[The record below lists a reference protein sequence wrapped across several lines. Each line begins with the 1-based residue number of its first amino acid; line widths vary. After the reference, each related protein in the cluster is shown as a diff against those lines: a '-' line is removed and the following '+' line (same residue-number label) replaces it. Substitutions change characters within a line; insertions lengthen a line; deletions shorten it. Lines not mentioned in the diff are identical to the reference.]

1 MEAPAEALEILKA
14 RPETA
19 PQFQNKF
26 GYLPEGVDLPEA
38 PPEALKILAA
48 NPDTAPQFK
57 RKFGYVPAPAEAI
70 DVLRSKP
77 ETSAQFKAKFG
88 YLPDLDPTAG
98 ERGEAGLK
106 DFTTGLIRL
115 ARTIPTTIIE
125 AASRAQGKR
134 KVEPQLLG
142 YTSEGTPKYSKPYVA
157 DDYTAI
163 EHVLPGKPKAR
174 SYDEATPEQTEFLP
188 SIAKSAEELEEKMD
202 GTIQAIKDSLPEAV
216 KAARSGPIV
225 TKDDEGKL
233 DVHWENINVDVLS
246 QLAAESIA
254 YGGGVYKLA
263 AALGGGATAA
273 GAANSVLISAE
284 TVHDTRQKI
293 LVKLQKQGISG
304 DEAQVLANKATER
317 AIQIIAPVAFVTG
330 RYGEGAA
337 IATRSLSQ
345 VGRATGRG
353 AASETAEEV
362 VQTATPAIATGEA
375 PKNEEL
381 AAAAILAPIAGGVQS
396 GTISAAAAWDAHLK
410 EKLAEAPTEGQE
422 GQRESPSTEGPAAEE
437 RRAEPTEGPRERRS
451 EEAQAK
457 RAETES
463 ILQQYRATKADFEA
477 GIAGQSDLDA
487 IAEKALN
494 MLYKDDLTGLQ
505 NFRAFE
511 EYMQKNPDYSVMM
524 LDLDDFKGLNTKYGH
539 AGGDQVLV
547 EVGKVLAAKGLEA
560 DVVPFRISKS
570 GKGDEFVA
578 AARSPEQ
585 LKTYG
590 KAVQEVLDSTTLKV
604 TNQKGE
610 QVVHPSIGA
619 SYGVGK
625 DEGAAEVALQAD
637 KDARKASG
645 KRQGLRDSPAAS
657 GEALRAEGAPVADA
671 APAGSADLAAPA
683 GMPAGQPEG
692 SWVAADG
699 TVEGRPATSEEIQAA
714 KPNLPA
720 EQRPSSTAY
729 AGAPLD
735 RAGEIIVNATHKLMD
750 SLGIAKEGVEV
761 VKQDPETKPGPMS
774 LIWSPSKLVE
784 KYPKLKKYVTW
795 ARELAF
801 EIQEGLR
808 NAFRNR
814 LQKIDDVLKEGDIFG
829 SLSDVYRQNKRTLKE
844 IRLTE
849 DLLGKRMTAAQM
861 KDDFQAR
868 PAVIKAHML
877 MRATY
882 DHAWTILSKTRELRG
897 KLPVSYREGY
907 LPHMFHN
914 FFVIQE
920 NPLPNGA
927 MGPPHTEIVGSG
939 RTMAEAIAIGNQL
952 KRLGGK
958 GNIQIKNKQFK
969 FPGEDVQAATVGD
982 IEYFQM
988 QRKLEKDFTF
998 TLDEAT
1004 EIMDALARRKGRS
1017 RFFGNL
1023 LERKGVQGWEQ
1034 DLDWVDRR
1042 YFNMVARYAA
1052 LDRFKS
1058 KAITSYER
1066 EFGKFEGDKK
1076 DLAKYVKDYINDING
1091 TPTYIESM
1099 LNNGIS
1105 DTWLGKFLGH
1115 YLGDRP
1121 ILQLANGTANAVAI
1135 AKLGFLSPA
1144 AALVNASQLIG
1155 AYSLLGEKHF
1165 MLGNGLAMKAISGK
1179 GKGAS
1184 TLRGILKQAGV
1195 DVDLGLESAA
1205 GYSSNAP
1212 LGKALNMT
1220 MIGFTSM
1227 EKYVRATTVLG
1238 AYRKALA
1245 GGASRQEAIEFAKA
1259 TNRRVNFDY
1268 SIVDTPNFIRRSGPL
1283 GTVMFQFKK
1292 FPVKSLELML
1302 SMKGAELARFW
1313 IPVFLVAGIY
1323 AFPGGEALKELIKA
1337 ASSKNGY
1344 GGWDAELELKGW
1356 LANWAGDD
1364 PEKQKWARVAM
1375 SGVFSLEPIGVDIS
1389 KRVGGSD
1396 FIPSRPSDFVG
1407 AGPSSLWRALQFM
1420 KQGEWGEALR
1430 AVATS
1435 PGNLFIALT
1444 QGRFSTSAT
1453 DRDRPIA
1460 EVTPGDV
1467 LKKAI
1472 GFRPYEESKEM
1483 DVARLIKYEGERY
1496 RALQAEV
1503 VDRIIGT
1510 ALEYGQTVA
1519 AAEAVP
1525 PSERKQIIA
1534 EAEERQKAEMADI
1547 MEDMKNHALVI
1558 TEEQVENEIKNK
1570 NLTRSQRAFLN
1581 ASDMIKARTSKIY
1594 RFAQGSDNAEE

>member
-1 MEAPAEALEILKA
+1 MEAPAEALEILKS

-26 GYLPEGVDLPEA
+26 GYLPEGVELPPAPEA
-38 PPEALKILAA
+38 ALKILEE
-48 NPDTAPQFK
+48 NPTTAPQFK
-57 RKFGYVPAPAEAI
+57 KKFGYVPAPEAAI
-70 DVLRSKP
+70 NVLREQP
-77 ETSAQFKAKFG
+77 NTAAQFRAKFG
-88 YLPDLDPTAG
+88 YLPKLDPTTG
-98 ERGEAGLK
+98 ERLEAGVK
-106 DFTTGLIRL
+106 DLTTGLLRL
-115 ARTIPTTIIE
+115 ARNIPTAAIE
-125 AASRAQGKR
+125 FASRAQQKRMVPATSVVDASGKYIQIPAHM
-134 KVEPQLLG
+134 V
-142 YTSEGTPKYSKPYVA
+142 
-157 DDYTAI
+157 D
-163 EHVLPGKPKAR
+163 EHNGLERAL
-174 SYDEATPEQTEFLP
+174 PEQALP
-188 SIAKSAEELEEKMD
+188 KIQHAAEEVESALD
-202 GTIQAIKDSLPEAV
+202 GTIEQIKLSLPEAV

-225 TKDDEGKL
+225 TKDKDGKV
-233 DVHWENINVDVLS
+233 DVHWENINIDVLS

-254 YGGGVYKLA
+254 YGGGVFKLA
-263 AALGGGATAA
+263 QVAGGGAVAA
-273 GAANSVLISAE
+273 GAANSTLISAE

-293 LVKLQKQGISG
+293 LAKLEKQGIRG
-304 DEAQVLANKATER
+304 DEAQILANQATAR
-317 AIQIIAPVAFVTG
+317 AVEIIAPVAFVTG
-330 RYGEGAA
+330 KFGEGAA
-337 IATRSLSQ
+337 IRSSSLRQ
-345 VGRATGRG
+345 VPSAVGKG
-353 AASETAEEV
+353 AAGEAVEEV
-362 VQTATPAIATGEA
+362 IQQAAPDIATDS
-375 PKNEEL
+375 PIKNEEL
-381 AAAAILAPIAGGVQS
+381 LAAGILAPIAGGMQS
-396 GTISAAAAWDAHLK
+396 GTISAAAAWEAQLK
-410 EKLAEAPTEGQE
+410 ESLAKETTEALDASV
-422 GQRESPSTEGPAAEE
+422 RENNDRAQGKEVIDAERQGVAVGEE
-437 RRAEPTEGPRERRS
+437 RRAEPTEGPRERRQ
-451 EEAQAK
+451 EESAEK
-457 RAETES
+457 RQETADA
-463 ILQQYRATKADFEA
+463 LQQYRAVQADFEA
-477 GIAGQSDLDA
+477 GIAGQEDLNA
-487 IAEKALN
+487 AAEKALTL
-494 MLYKDDLTGLQ
+494 LYKDDLTGLD
-505 NFRAFE
+505 NFRA
-511 EYMQKNPDYSVMM
+511 YHKYLKDHPDHAIAK
-524 LDLDDFKGLNTKYGH
+524 LDLDGFKELNTKYGH
-539 AGGDQVLV
+539 DGADGILKA
-547 EVGKVLAAKGLEA
+547 VGAVISKVAKENN
-560 DVVPFRISKS
+560 VVAFRISTS
-570 GKGDEFVA
+570 GKGDEFA
-578 AARSPEQ
+578 IMGADPAL
-585 LKTYG
+585 LKTVG
-590 KAVQEVLDSTTLKV
+590 KRVQDELESTTLEV
-604 TNQKGE
+604 INQKGE
-610 QVVHPSIGA
+610 KVNHPSIGV
-619 SYGVGK
+619 SYGVASNK
-625 DEGAAEVALQAD
+625 DAAETALEAD
-637 KDARKASG
+637 KAARKASG
-645 KRQGLRDSPAAS
+645 KRQGLRDNPATDAAAVASPVGEPAAGPADS
-657 GEALRAEGAPVADA
+657 GVE
-671 APAGSADLAAPA
+671 
-683 GMPAGQPEG
+683 GQPVG

-699 TVEGRPATSEEIQAA
+699 TVVQGQPATSEEIQAA
-714 KPNLPA
+714 RPNLPA
-720 EQRPSSTAY
+720 EERPSTTAY

-735 RAGEIIVNATHKLMD
+735 RAGEIIVNATRKLMD
-750 SLGIAKEGVEV
+750 ALGIAKEGVEV
-761 VKQDPETKPGPMS
+761 VKEDPETKPGPMS
-774 LIWSPSKLVE
+774 LIWSPSKLVQ

-814 LQKIDDVLKEGDIFG
+814 LKKIDDVLKEGDIFG

-849 DLLGKRMTAAQM
+849 DLLGKRLTAQQM
-861 KDDFQAR
+861 KDDFNAR

-897 KLPVSYREGY
+897 KLPPSFREGY

-920 NPLPNGA
+920 HPLAPGQA
-927 MGPPHTEIVGSG
+927 GPPHSEIVGSG

-952 KRLGGK
+952 KRFGGK
-958 GNIQIKNKQFK
+958 GNIQIKQKQFK

-988 QRKLEKDFTF
+988 QRKLEQDFTF
-998 TLDEAT
+998 TIDEAT

-1023 LERKGVQGWEQ
+1023 LERKGVKGWEQ

-1052 LDRFKS
+1052 LDRFKK
-1058 KAITSYER
+1058 KAIDAYER
-1066 EFGKFEGDKK
+1066 DGFGKFEAGDKK
-1076 DLAKYVKDYINDING
+1076 GLAAYVKDYINDING
-1091 TPTYIESM
+1091 TPTYIEDM
-1099 LNNGIS
+1099 MNNGIA

-1155 AYSLLGEKHF
+1155 SYALLGEKYF

-1238 AYRKALA
+1238 AYRKALS
-1245 GGASRQEAIEFAKA
+1245 GGSSHQEAIEFAKGI
-1259 TNRRVNFDY
+1259 NRRVNFDY

-1283 GTVMFQFKK
+1283 GTVLFQFKK

-1337 ASSKNGY
+1337 MTSKNGY
-1344 GGWDAELELKGW
+1344 GGFDAELELKGW
-1356 LANWAGDD
+1356 LANWAADD
-1364 PEKQKWARVAM
+1364 PEKQKWAKVAM

-1407 AGPSSLWRALQFM
+1407 AGPSSLWRAVQFM

-1435 PGNLFIALT
+1435 PGNLLIALT
-1444 QGRFSTSAT
+1444 QGKFSTSAT

-1483 DVARLIKYEGERY
+1483 DVARLIKYENEKY
-1496 RALQAEV
+1496 RALQVEV
-1503 VDRIIGT
+1503 IDGIIET

-1525 PSERKQIIA
+1525 PSQRKQIIA
-1534 EAEERQKAEMADI
+1534 EAEEKRKAEMADI
-1547 MEDMKNHALVI
+1547 METMKNHALVI

-1581 ASDMIKARTSKIY
+1581 ASEMIKARTSKIY
-1594 RFAQGSDNAEE
+1594 RFAQGSDNAKE